1 MKRRLGGL
9 LLLLAGAAHAAGA
22 GAQARPFEQR
32 FGDWTVAC
40 DNVRTCSAQGYR
52 AMDESGPQ
60 AGLWLSR
67 QAGPQGTWTAQL
79 HLSGSDSPELPDGT
93 LAEVRV
99 GTRRFSRVPL
109 DTDMPAA
116 TLQALVK
123 AMLEAPQM
131 QVTAAGSTA
140 TVSLQGLKA
149 ALLKMDDV
157 QGRVGTVTAWVA
169 RGKAAPS
176 QVPAAPAMPLIEAAP
191 PPVQLPEQEARP
203 LLARLRALPS
213 VRSECALLEEA
224 VDEADRLP
232 DATLFR
238 IASGSYLLLM
248 DCGRA
253 AYQISSRLW
262 RVTLRPQLAARPEVL
277 PDVAEPALDLMN
289 ADFSEGRLNT
299 WHKGRGVGDCGSSR
313 QWVWTATG
321 FALRTADESPDC
333 NGLFGG
339 GPGLGLWQA
348 EVRTTAA
355 PAKR

>member
-1 MKRRLGGL
+1 MTRWRGA
-9 LLLLAGAAHAAGA
+9 LLLALAGMAHAASA
-22 GAQARPFEQR
+22 VAPAKPLQQR

-40 DNVRTCSAQGYR
+40 DNVRTCAAQGYQV
-52 AMDESGPQ
+52 ADESGPQ

-79 HLSGSDSPELPDGT
+79 HLGGADSPELPEGT
-93 LAEVRV
+93 LAEVRI
-99 GTRRFSRVPL
+99 GKRRFNRLPI
-109 DTDMPAA
+109 DTDLPAS
-116 TLQALVK
+116 TLLALVN

-149 ALLKMDDV
+149 SLLKMDDV

-169 RGKAAPS
+169 RGQAAAS
-176 QVPAAPAMPLIEAAP
+176 QVPAAPAVPVIVAAP
-191 PPVQLPEQEARP
+191 PPVQLSAEEARP
-203 LLARLRALPS
+203 LLARLRVLPS
-213 VRSECALLEEA
+213 VKGDCDLLEEA
-224 VDEADRLP
+224 VDDADRSP
-232 DATLFR
+232 DAQLFR
-238 IASGSYLLLM
+238 VAPGSYLLLM

-262 RVTLRPQLAARPEVL
+262 RVTTRPALAARPEVL
-277 PDVAEPALDLMN
+277 PDVGEPAQDLMN
-289 ADFSEGRLNT
+289 VDFSEGRLST

-313 QWVWTATG
+313 QWVWTAAG

-333 NGLFGG
+333 NGMPGG

-348 EVRTTAA
+348 EVRATAA

>member
-1 MKRRLGGL
+1 MKPGLGAL
-9 LLLLAGAAHAAGA
+9 LLLLAGTAHAAGA
-22 GAQARPFEQR
+22 VAPAKPLQQR

-40 DNVRTCSAQGYR
+40 DNVRACSAQGYR
-52 AMDESGPQ
+52 VADESGPQ

-79 HLSGSDSPELPDGT
+79 HLSGTDSPELPDGT
-93 LAEVRV
+93 LAEVRI
-99 GTRRFSRVPL
+99 GTRRFTRLPL
-109 DTDMPAA
+109 DTDLPAA
-116 TLQALVK
+116 TLPALLS

-131 QVTAAGSTA
+131 QVAAAGHRA

-157 QGRVGTVTAWVA
+157 QGRVGTASAWVA
-169 RGKAAPS
+169 RGAAAAS
-176 QVPAAPAMPLIEAAP
+176 QVPAAPAMPVIVAAP
-191 PPVQLPEQEARP
+191 APVQVPADEAQP
-203 LLARLRALPS
+203 LLASLGALPS
-213 VRSECALLEEA
+213 VKADCTLLEEA
-224 VDEADRLP
+224 VDAGEQLP
-232 DATLFR
+232 DGTLFR
-238 IASGSYLLLM
+238 ITSGSYLLLM
-248 DCGRA
+248 DCDRA

-277 PDVAEPALDLMN
+277 PDIGEPAQYLMN
-289 ADFSEGRLNT
+289 VDFSDGRLNT

-321 FALRTADESPDC
+321 FALRTAEESPDC
-333 NGLFGG
+333 NGMFGG

-348 EVRTTAA
+348 EVRTTPT